1 MDKES
6 RRQENLNVFRDT
18 MAILEQG
25 YFVKNGQRKDLKLTR
40 AQMEEVRVFLPR
52 DVRAV
57 GESTD
62 FDHVHVIGRC
72 GYSCENMDSF
82 SMARK

>member
-6 RRQENLNVFRDT
+6 RIQENLNVFRDT

-62 FDHVHVIGRC
+62 LT
-72 GYSCENMDSF
+72 M
-82 SMARK
+82 SM